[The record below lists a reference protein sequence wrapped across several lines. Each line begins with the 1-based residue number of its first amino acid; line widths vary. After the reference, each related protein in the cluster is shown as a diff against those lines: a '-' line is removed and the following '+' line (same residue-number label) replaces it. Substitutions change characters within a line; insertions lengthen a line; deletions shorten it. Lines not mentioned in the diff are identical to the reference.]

1 MPAQTNLSIAAAHEQ
16 AVRQFEQ
23 FCQRYGVRRVR
34 CRLVLLGEVRDTYGD
49 TSAPR
54 RALMAIQEAHPAIK
68 PKVVQVQYRDGIM
81 TVIAQDHLTRRIAE
95 YYIAELF

>member
-1 MPAQTNLSIAAAHEQ
+1 MQAHLSVDAAHEQ

-49 TSAPR
+49 TGAPR

-81 TVIAQDHLTRRIAE
+81 TVITQDHLKRQIAE
-95 YYIAELF
+95 HYIAELF